1 MAESVTAEKVK
12 AKMSGLLRQ
21 PIERLKDE
29 AALTDLVSQSLL
41 LVEMV
46 IELQEEFAVR
56 LVQDDLKDVRTVGD
70 LTRLIER
77 KAG

>member
-1 MAESVTAEKVK
+1 MAESVTAEKVR

-29 AALTDLVSQSLL
+29 AVLTDLVSQSLL

-77 KAG
+77 KAM